1 MELLAE
7 RIKQARQSKNLSQ
20 KQLASNIGVSG
31 SAISQ
36 YESNSYFHSEPSIK
50 KLIAISKALNVSIE
64 WLATGRGNQNIK
76 DFLKNDCPPPP
87 WLFTN
92 TWEETP
98 IIIVWQTSRWLE
110 RESVVSFK
118 GDYQSTRKI
127 TVKISQIMQMTY
139 QTTQKL

>member
-20 KQLASNIGVSG
+20 KQLAQRIGVSA

-36 YESNSYFHSEPSIK
+36 YESNSHFHSEPSIK
-50 KLIAISKALNVSIE
+50 NLINIANVLGVSFE

-87 WLFTN
+87 
-92 TWEETP
+92 
-98 IIIVWQTSRWLE
+98 
-110 RESVVSFK
+110 
-118 GDYQSTRKI
+118 
-127 TVKISQIMQMTY
+127 
-139 QTTQKL
+139 

>member
-1 MELLAE
+1 
-7 RIKQARQSKNLSQ
+7 
-20 KQLASNIGVSG
+20 
-31 SAISQ
+31 
-36 YESNSYFHSEPSIK
+36 
-50 KLIAISKALNVSIE
+50 
-64 WLATGRGNQNIK
+64 LATGRGNQNIK

>member
-50 KLIAISKALNVSIE
+50 KLIAISKALDVSIE
-64 WLATGRGNQNIK
+64 WLATGRGAKNIQY
-76 DFLKNDCPPPP
+76 FLKNEKSPPPDTLLSKKNCYHYLINSP
-87 WLFTN
+87 
-92 TWEETP
+92 
-98 IIIVWQTSRWLE
+98 
-110 RESVVSFK
+110 
-118 GDYQSTRKI
+118 
-127 TVKISQIMQMTY
+127 MTG
-139 QTTQKL
+139 KKSS